1 MQNQIPMLDKLNP
14 KNLSLIRNYLPEI
27 VIVLLTAAVVRQQ
40 FDQYAAQKQIDTI
53 RQEQIGFERE
63 VNTKVLTQL
72 TQNTDAMEQM
82 QKAIEMFLTI
92 KSKSK

>member
-1 MQNQIPMLDKLNP
+1 MLDKLNP

-40 FDQYAAQKQIDTI
+40 LDQHKAQDQINAI
-53 RQEQIGFERE
+53 RTEQIGFERE

-72 TQNTDAMEQM
+72 TQNTDAMNQM
-82 QKAIEMFLTI
+82 RKAIEMFLTI
-92 KSKSK
+92 KSKSQ